1 VARPP
6 LPSPRPSR
14 PGTSELAAV
23 AVGGAAGGSLRLG
36 FDVAI
41 PGAGPWATLA
51 ANLAGCLLLGALSGL
66 LLAARPPEARS
77 WVGPLLTA
85 GVAGSLTTF
94 STYAVEV
101 LALLRSGRSVA
112 ALAYALGSIAVGL
125 TAVVLAALLVRRR
138 LAAR

>member
-1 VARPP
+1 
-6 LPSPRPSR
+6 L
-14 PGTSELAAV
+14 
-23 AVGGAAGGSLRLG
+23 LRLG